1 MATAGSSA
9 GRTAAILTN
18 AEVFG
23 TDCDLS
29 SSLDGRVTVDFSLT
43 IGSLT
48 SCTVKAYAGSA
59 ATPTDLLYQNGLAQT
74 YSFTGSVEA
83 ALAFNVPGCR
93 YFRISV
99 EGVGTATNSTC
110 NFTYRYQDYQ
120 TTIQADGAERI
131 D

>member
-1 MATAGSSA
+1 MATAGSAA

-23 TDCDLS
+23 TDCDMS
-29 SSLDGRVTVDFSLT
+29 AALDGRVTVDFSLT

-59 ATPTDLLYQNGLAQT
+59 ASPTDLVWQSGIQQV
-74 YSFTGSVEA
+74 YSLTANTEA
-83 ALAFNVPGCR
+83 AIVFDVPGCR
-93 YFRISV
+93 YFRLSV

-120 TTIQADGAERI
+120 ATTQANGAQRI